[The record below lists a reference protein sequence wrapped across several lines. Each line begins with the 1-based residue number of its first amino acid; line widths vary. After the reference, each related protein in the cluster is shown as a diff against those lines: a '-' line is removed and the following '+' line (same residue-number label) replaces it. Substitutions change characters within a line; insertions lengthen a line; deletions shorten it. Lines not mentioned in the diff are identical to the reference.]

1 MQSADELVALKKRVA
16 KLESLV
22 AELTVHL
29 TTQARHNLTTSLAV
43 NKLLEKL
50 GLMPEDVPPEHTN

>member
-16 KLESLV
+16 KLEALV
-22 AELTVHL
+22 DELTVHL
-29 TTQARHNLTTSLAV
+29 TTQAKHNLTTSLAV

-50 GLMPEDVPPEHTN
+50 GLTPEEHTN

>member
-1 MQSADELVALKKRVA
+1 MQSADELVALALEKRIA

-22 AELTVHL
+22 DELTEHL
-29 TTQARHNLTTSLAV
+29 TTQAKHNLTTSLAV

-50 GLMPEDVPPEHTN
+50 GLTPEERTN